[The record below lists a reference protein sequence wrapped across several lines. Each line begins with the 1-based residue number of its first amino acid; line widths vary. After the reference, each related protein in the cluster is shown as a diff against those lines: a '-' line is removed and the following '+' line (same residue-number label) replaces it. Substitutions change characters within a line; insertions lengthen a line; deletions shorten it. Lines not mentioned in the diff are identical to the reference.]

1 MCNFS
6 KGIYNDGFEEGI
18 KQGIQLGI
26 EQGIQLGIEQGIK
39 LGIEQ
44 RIKQGI
50 EQVTIRNV
58 SNVMKSLQIDI
69 EKAMV
74 LLELDENMKTIC
86 RENITC

>member
-18 KQGIQLGI
+18 KQGI
-26 EQGIQLGIEQGIK
+26 
-39 LGIEQ
+39 
-44 RIKQGI
+44 KQGI
-50 EQVTIRNV
+50 EQETIRSVLNL
-58 SNVMKSLQIDI
+58 MKSLQINI